1 MYGIRFNSRTEQPRV
16 LAPRADIAL
25 FVGWGVWRSGL
36 TLPAPLAQALQ
47 TRFARSVPA
56 GAPLPLGLPLPFDSW
71 DAFDRAADWRAR
83 PLRAQVALS
92 GPPPTADTL
101 LGLAVRDFFAN
112 GGQRC
117 HVLLL
122 GAPWPLGHTPP
133 EPEARF
139 AELLPPVIDTERDS
153 WRGLACLRAL
163 DEVALVLLPD
173 LPELAAPPARR
184 LPPAQDLPDPPEVFV
199 ECGER
204 LPPEPRERGGLAVGA
219 ARCGPEGYARWRAQA
234 QRVGDFLA
242 RYRRDCQ
249 ALLALPMPHADA
261 GRQRDALAAT
271 EGLQSSFVQL
281 AYPWLRPVRSPRSAE
296 GLVPPDGA
304 LAGLVAATAWGQG
317 AYRTAAGRQPA
328 QVFAVEPLPPVA
340 QRVTPPSGGEALAWT
355 SRISLFAPRQHRIE
369 LLSDRLCTDRAGW
382 HNASAGRLMGQ
393 LLREAALIGEAFAFE
408 PNGPAL
414 WRAVARNFERLL
426 GAWWNEGALA
436 GADLTE
442 AFEVRCGPAVMTP
455 SDIDNGRLVCRVAFA
470 PANSIER
477 LQVDLLLREAAGVAW
492 RDVQALPE
500 VTV

>member
-25 FVGWGVWRSGL
+25 FVGWGVWRKGL
-36 TLPAPLAQALQ
+36 ATPAVLAQALH
-47 TRFARSVPA
+47 TRFARSVAA

-71 DAFDRAADWRAR
+71 EAFDRAAAWRER
-83 PLRAQVALS
+83 PLRAQDE
-92 GPPPTADTL
+92 TADTL

-122 GAPWPLGHTPP
+122 GAPWSLGHAPP

-139 AELLPPVIDTERDS
+139 AELLPPFIDTERES

-173 LPELAAPPARR
+173 LPELAAQAPRR
-184 LPPAQDLPDPPEVFV
+184 LNPAQDLPDPPEVFV

-204 LPPEPRERGGLAVGA
+204 TAPAPRERGGLTVA
-219 ARCGPEGYARWRAQA
+219 APRCGPEGYARWRSYA

-249 ALLALPMPHADA
+249 AQLALPLPSDDA

-271 EGLQSSFVQL
+271 QGLQSSFVQL
-281 AYPWLRPVRSPRSAE
+281 AYPWLRPVRSPRCAE
-296 GLVPPDGA
+296 GLVAPDGA
-304 LAGLVAATAWGQG
+304 LAGLVAATALGQG
-317 AYRTAAGRQPA
+317 AYRTAAGRQPN

-340 QRVTPPSGGEALAWT
+340 ERVTPAPGGEAQRWT

-426 GAWWNEGALA
+426 TAWWNDGALA
-436 GADLTE
+436 GASPAL
-442 AFEVRCGPAVMTP
+442 AFDVRCGPAVMTP

-477 LQVDLLLREAAGVAW
+477 LQVDLLLREAAGVGW

-500 VTV
+500 VMV